1 MVNNMQV
8 EFHRTGERRYS
19 VVVHRDGLPSLKMV
33 SAPGF
38 DLLMPHDMLHFVVE
52 KELGLKRGIFGQLA
66 VGGTAGTFHPTEP
79 ATLDDRT
86 NKRRHRSIKERGKKL
101 LEKGQ
106 SDSAQSERA
115 TYICLYD
122 WLSNSSNPD
131 AKIRAA
137 DMKDTARSILNLMP
151 ESERKL
157 LNDKFLAQIRHH
169 LDKLSSQWSALQIG
183 QYMMVEWLHQ
193 K

>member
-1 MVNNMQV
+1 MQV

-19 VVVHRDGLPSLKMV
+19 VVVHRTGLPSLRMD
-33 SAPGF
+33 SAPSF

-52 KELGLKRGIFGQLA
+52 KELGLRKGIFGQLA
-66 VGGTAGTFHPTEP
+66 VGGTAGTFHPTQS
-79 ATLDDRT
+79 AALDART
-86 NKRRHRSIKERGKKL
+86 NSRRRRSIKERGKKL
-101 LEKGQ
+101 LEAGQ
-106 SDSAQSERA
+106 LDCAQSERA

-122 WLSNSSNPD
+122 WLSNSSDPNM
-131 AKIRAA
+131 KIRAA
-137 DMKDTARSILNLMP
+137 DMKDTARSILNLMS

-157 LNDKFLAQIRHH
+157 LNNKFLATVRPH

-183 QYMMVEWLHQ
+183 QYMTVEWSHQ